1 MADNLYYQKYLKYKT
16 KYFNLKMLYKNN
28 QLGGNNFLS
37 KTNKCGYCNSLN
49 SFKCEY
55 CNGLKSFSKNNQS
68 GGNNFLSKTTKCG
81 YCNNLNSLKCD
92 YCNDLKSFSKNNQL
106 GGGKSHKSDVYLFKA
121 DWCGHCKGFKSTWDK
136 LKKELSSKY
145 TFITL
150 DADAD
155 KDKISSW
162 NIQGFPT
169 IIKKSGVNATE
180 YVGQRD
186 EQSVREF
193 IQSN

>member
-28 QLGGNNFLS
+28 QLGGDKLLS
-37 KTNKCGYCNSLN
+37 KNTKCGFCNSLN
-49 SFKCEY
+49 SLKCDY
-55 CNGLKSFSKNNQS
+55 CNGLKSFSKNNQL
-68 GGNNFLSKTTKCG
+68 GGNKSE
-81 YCNNLNSLKCD
+81 NN
-92 YCNDLKSFSKNNQL
+92 KSENN
-106 GGGKSHKSDVYLFKA
+106 KSENNKSDVYLFKA
-121 DWCGHCKGFKSTWDK
+121 EWCGHCKGFKSTWNK

-155 KDKISSW
+155 KEKISSW

-169 IIKKSGVNATE
+169 IIKKSGVNAKE

>member
-37 KTNKCGYCNSLN
+37 KTTKCEYCNSLN
-49 SFKCEY
+49 SYKCNY
-55 CNGLKSFSKNNQS
+55 CNGS
-68 GGNNFLSKTTKCG
+68 
-81 YCNNLNSLKCD
+81 NL
-92 YCNDLKSFSKNNQL
+92 FSKNNQL
-106 GGGKSHKSDVYLFKA
+106 GGNKSHKSDIYLFKA
-121 DWCGHCKGFKSTWDK
+121 DWCGHCNGFKSTWNK

-145 TFITL
+145 TFITI
-150 DADAD
+150 DAD
-155 KDKISSW
+155 KDKEKISSW

-169 IIKKSGVNATE
+169 IIKKSGGNATE

-186 EQSVREF
+186 EESVRDF
-193 IQSN
+193 IKSIN